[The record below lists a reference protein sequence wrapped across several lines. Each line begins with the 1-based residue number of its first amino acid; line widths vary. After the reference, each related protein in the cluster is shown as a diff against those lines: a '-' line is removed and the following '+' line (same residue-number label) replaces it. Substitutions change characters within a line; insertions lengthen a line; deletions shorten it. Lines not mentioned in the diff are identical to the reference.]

1 MSIQQ
6 MFDPV
11 MNEAV
16 ALEGLRK
23 IILNPMK
30 RDDMRNAR
38 GLLKTVRAAMKHG
51 PSAVTVAALCL
62 LSSDKLADDKLTDA
76 AVLGIFKRSHH
87 EHTDSI
93 GNVCLGGKFVDWCAA
108 TGFDPAAIDVD
119 EARQSVDSY
128 NALEE
133 LWRLCV
139 RGGAQSGICLLKSS
153 WLQRQSDQAR
163 RLPSRN
169 ALPRDAVYSG
179 PITQESVFIIALSY
193 CWATREHPDPKNKLL
208 ADVCEV
214 LKYLDT
220 SRHFGDD
227 QAAIR
232 DTNIGEREVLVFWD
246 YPCLYQKGD
255 TSTNG
260 ITLLQRD
267 SFDRGL
273 DSINILYGHAG
284 TLSLL
289 CTKHYADPTTRM
301 PYKDS
306 AWPYFEML
314 VSTLIKPADKA
325 VNLPV
330 ALEWIGAKASDIA
343 SGLPGDQSNC
353 SLYWLY
359 QHARRRER
367 RLPVLPEQFN
377 EDIKGKKATNGSDIQ
392 ILINKFRQTF
402 DAVMA
407 PAQVLEL
414 SNVPGPNA
422 SEWHLF
428 LTKTLRSCAALVH
441 VNLCRNEAIA
451 GVTLEVF
458 SHLNGTL
465 EYLFGPHQLCGL
477 RGQSAA
483 TPTFPEIEV
492 FVLAGVSVSRR
503 EPRAFEGPA
512 GLGDLGRRSLLR
524 SCRRPGAAFVSA
536 EAPAP
541 STFATRRWHRRRSS
555 MDGGGLWMRRCAQTV
570 ECSWWEGAASDATMR
585 SGPLCGAR
593 PMTGRFR

>member
-1 MSIQQ
+1 

-16 ALEGLRK
+16 ALERLRK
-23 IILNPMK
+23 IILNPVNG
-30 RDDMRNAR
+30 DDMSNAR
-38 GLLKTVRAAMKHG
+38 GLLKTVMAAMKHG

-62 LSSDKLADDKLTDA
+62 LSSDKLADEKLTDA
-76 AVLGIFKRSHH
+76 AVLSVFKRSFH
-87 EHTDSI
+87 EHTDPI
-93 GNVCLGGKFVDWCAA
+93 GNVCLGDKFVDWCAA

-119 EARQSVDSY
+119 GAHQSVDNY

-193 CWATREHPDPKNKLL
+193 CWATREHPDPENKLL
-208 ADVCEV
+208 ADVREV
-214 LKYLDT
+214 LKYFDT

-227 QAAIR
+227 EAVIG
-232 DTNIGEREVLVFWD
+232 DTNIGERDVLVFWD

-273 DSINILYGHAG
+273 DSINILHGHVG

-289 CTKHYADPTTRM
+289 CTKHYADPTTRA
-301 PYKDS
+301 PYHDS

-325 VNLPV
+325 VNLPI
-330 ALEWIGAKASDIA
+330 ALEWIGANASDIA
-343 SGLPGDQSNC
+343 SGLAEAQSSC

-377 EDIKGKKATNGSDIQ
+377 KDIKGKKATNGSDIQ

-407 PAQVLEL
+407 PAQVLQL

-422 SEWHLF
+422 NEWHLF
-428 LTKTLRSCAALVH
+428 LTKTLRSCTQLVH
-441 VNLCRNEAIA
+441 VNLSGNEAIA

-465 EYLFGPHQLCGL
+465 GFLCLSNCVGFGGSLQPL
-477 RGQSAA
+477 RRFQKIGG
-483 TPTFPEIEV
+483 FV
-492 FVLAGVSVSRR
+492 FAGVSVSRR
-503 EPRAFEGPA
+503 EPRAFAVPA
-512 GLGDLGRRSLLR
+512 GLGGVERRSLLR

-536 EAPAP
+536 EAPQ
-541 STFATRRWHRRRSS
+541 THR
-555 MDGGGLWMRRCAQTV
+555 L
-570 ECSWWEGAASDATMR
+570 
-585 SGPLCGAR
+585 
-593 PMTGRFR
+593 

>member
-1 MSIQQ
+1 MNSHTLSRNQRASTIDADLATCEGTQTDTPAQHTMSIQQ

-11 MNEAV
+11 LNEAV
-16 ALEGLRK
+16 ALERLRK
-23 IILNPMK
+23 IILDPMK
-30 RDDMRNAR
+30 RDDMSNAR

-62 LSSDKLADDKLTDA
+62 LSSDKVADEKLTDV
-76 AVLGIFKRSHH
+76 AVLSIFKRSLH
-87 EHTDSI
+87 EHTDTI
-93 GNVCLGGKFVDWCAA
+93 GNVCLGDKFDDWCAA
-108 TGFDPAAIDVD
+108 TGFDPAAIDVVG
-119 EARQSVDSY
+119 AHQSVDNY

-193 CWATREHPDPKNKLL
+193 CWATREHPDPENKLL

-232 DTNIGEREVLVFWD
+232 DTNVGEREVLVFWD

-301 PYKDS
+301 PYQDS

-325 VNLPV
+325 VNLPI

-353 SLYWLY
+353 SLL
-359 QHARRRER
+359 
-367 RLPVLPEQFN
+367 LV
-377 EDIKGKKATNGSDIQ
+377 
-392 ILINKFRQTF
+392 
-402 DAVMA
+402 
-407 PAQVLEL
+407 
-414 SNVPGPNA
+414 VP
-422 SEWHLF
+422 
-428 LTKTLRSCAALVH
+428 
-441 VNLCRNEAIA
+441 
-451 GVTLEVF
+451 
-458 SHLNGTL
+458 
-465 EYLFGPHQLCGL
+465 
-477 RGQSAA
+477 
-483 TPTFPEIEV
+483 
-492 FVLAGVSVSRR
+492 
-503 EPRAFEGPA
+503 
-512 GLGDLGRRSLLR
+512 
-524 SCRRPGAAFVSA
+524 
-536 EAPAP
+536 
-541 STFATRRWHRRRSS
+541 
-555 MDGGGLWMRRCAQTV
+555 
-570 ECSWWEGAASDATMR
+570 
-585 SGPLCGAR
+585 AR
-593 PMTGRFR
+593 PEA